1 MKNIEKL
8 EQLPSYEAKRFVRN
22 QERNYE
28 PEPFPYAHLDGFL
41 MKNRGQSFD
50 DVYSEYSH
58 ADWVPVQYRNL
69 DFFKNFVEV
78 DTFIGNDGLIYYNA
92 RWYPVP
98 VSIDSS
104 YRVQLFY
111 IHPTTKKLECYQRK
125 VSRTKIKYKWKK
137 DLENR
142 FRLIGPGHQLIK
154 LKGIWYDLTFG
165 VIEYERN
172 FKDGVW
178 SNFRVR
184 SEKEI
189 NRLLNSVYKV
199 DEFSQWSSYRYY
211 RIYKDVK
218 FKQLNSK
225 ELKKNNLKND

>member
-28 PEPFPYAHLDGFL
+28 PEPFPYAHLEGFL

-165 VIEYERN
+165 VIEYRTYLKE
-172 FKDGVW
+172 DGTW
-178 SNFRVR
+178 GYHRIK
-184 SEKEI
+184 SEKEV
-189 NRLLNSVYKV
+189 NRLLNNVYGIDDFRKNPWFKL
-199 DEFSQWSSYRYY
+199 D
-211 RIYKDVK
+211 YKDVK